1 MKPAVFA
8 LILATTLPLSAYA
21 VEYRQV
27 QTDQS
32 AITFTYQQMGVAMDG
47 QFRQFTA
54 QLNFDPTN
62 PASAQANVDVDLA
75 SIDTGSAEGNEEVAG
90 KSWFNIPAF
99 PTARFMA
106 GSVKALGDHRY
117 ETAGSLTIK
126 GKTQD
131 IVVPVTFTAQGKTGV
146 FEGGFT
152 LRRADFAIGEGPWAA
167 FDVVANEVQI
177 QFRITAHAGE

>member
-1 MKPAVFA
+1 MKSATLA
-8 LILATTLPLSAYA
+8 LILATALPLSAYA
-21 VEYRQV
+21 AEYRQV

-32 AITFTYQQMGVAMDG
+32 AITFSYQQMGVAMEG
-47 QFRQFTA
+47 KFGQFTA
-54 QLNFDPTN
+54 QLNFDPAN
-62 PASAQANVDVDLA
+62 PAAAQATIDVDLA

-90 KSWFNIPAF
+90 KPWFNIKTF
-99 PTARFMA
+99 PTARFTV
-106 GSVKALGDHRY
+106 SRVKALGDHRY
-117 ETAGSLTIK
+117 EAAGPLTIK

-131 IVVPVTFTAQGKTGV
+131 IVVSATFTAQGKTGV

-152 LRRADFAIGEGPWAA
+152 LRRADFAIGEGAWAA